1 MSAHLITKDEAI
13 AVHSAAIARFG
24 GVGGIRDEGLL
35 ASALAQPFQSF
46 DGIDLYPTNE
56 AKACR
61 YAYGIIKDHPFV
73 DGNKRTATALMGAYL
88 RMSGFEFRPGHAELL
103 EAMSGVADGSWSFED
118 LVSWAQATVR

>member
-1 MSAHLITKDEAI
+1 MSVRPIMKDEVI

-46 DGIDLYPTNE
+46 DGIELYPTDE

-88 RMSGFEFRPGHAELL
+88 RMSGFEFWPG
-103 EAMSGVADGSWSFED
+103 
-118 LVSWAQATVR
+118 QRKTIP

>member
-1 MSAHLITKDEAI
+1 MSTHPITKDEAI
-13 AVHSAAIARFG
+13 AVHSAAITRFG
-24 GVGGIRDEGLL
+24 GVGGVRDEGLL

-46 DGIDLYPTNE
+46 DGIELYPTDE

-88 RMSGFEFRPGHAELL
+88 RMSGFEFRPGQRKLFYEI
-103 EAMSGVADGSWSFED
+103 EMSNR
-118 LVSWAQATVR
+118 LKK